1 MPTNSANSNNPA
13 NPTNP
18 ARRCGYVAIVGRPNV
33 GKSTLLNRIL
43 GQKLS
48 ITSRKPQTTR
58 HAILG
63 IKTTAAEQVVYVD
76 TPGLQQ
82 EAPKAMNRHM
92 NRAANSVLH
101 DVDCIVFVV
110 DRLQWQEQDQW
121 IAKMLS
127 SLATPVLLAINKI
140 DQLADK
146 TRLLPFIASVQEYID
161 VAEIVPLAALNGD
174 NVDRLEQAIAQRLPE
189 GDFFFPADQL
199 TDRSERF
206 LASEIIREKLMRQ
219 LGHEIP
225 YEVAVE
231 VEEFSREEKL
241 LTIGAVIFVE
251 RVGQKAIVIGRGG
264 QRLRQIGSDARADME
279 KLFEQKIMLRLWV
292 KVKQGWSD
300 DERALQSLGL
310 TNSRKP

>member
-1 MPTNSANSNNPA
+1 MRR
-13 NPTNP
+13 
-18 ARRCGYVAIVGRPNV
+18 ARRLNGLASVKPSKRCGYVAIVGRPNV
-33 GKSTLLNRIL
+33 GKSTLLNRLL

-63 IKTTAAEQVVYVD
+63 IKTTATEQVVYVD
-76 TPGLQQ
+76 TPGLQR

-92 NRAANSVLH
+92 NRAANAVLH
-101 DVDCIVFVV
+101 DVDCIVFVL
-110 DRLQWQEQDQW
+110 DRLQWQEQDRW
-121 IAKMLS
+121 IAKTLAQLS
-127 SLATPVLLAINKI
+127 VPVLLAINKI

-146 TRLLPFIASVQEYID
+146 KQLLPFIDGVREHLE
-161 VAEIVPLAALNGD
+161 VADIVPLAALSGA
-174 NVDRLEQAIAQRLPE
+174 NVDRLEFVIEQYLPA
-189 GDFFFPADQL
+189 GDFFFPPDQL

-231 VEEFSREEKL
+231 VEEFSRSGKL
-241 LTIGAVIFVE
+241 LTIAAIVFVE
-251 RVGQKAIVIGRGG
+251 RPGQKAIVIGRGG

-300 DERALQSLGL
+300 DERALRSLGL
-310 TNSRKP
+310 TDSI

>member
-1 MPTNSANSNNPA
+1 MATVNSCK
-13 NPTNP
+13 
-18 ARRCGYVAIVGRPNV
+18 RCGYVAIVGRPNV
-33 GKSTLLNRIL
+33 GKSTLLNQLL

-63 IKTTAAEQVVYVD
+63 IKTTAAVQVVYVD

-82 EAPKAMNRHM
+82 EAPKAMNRYM
-92 NRAANSVLH
+92 NRTANAVLH
-101 DVDCIVFVV
+101 DVDCIVFVL
-110 DRLQWQEQDQW
+110 DRLQWQEHDRW
-121 IAKMLS
+121 IAKT
-127 SLATPVLLAINKI
+127 LAPLAAPILLAINKI
-140 DQLADK
+140 DQLVDK
-146 TRLLPFIASVQEYID
+146 KQLLPFIDNVREHVDAAD
-161 VAEIVPLAALNGD
+161 IVPLQALSGA
-174 NVDRLEQAIAQRLPE
+174 NVDRLAHAIEQQLPE
-189 GDFFFPADQL
+189 GDFFFPPDQL

-231 VEEFSREEKL
+231 VEEFSRTDKI
-241 LTIGAVIFVE
+241 LTIAAVIFVE
-251 RVGQKAIVIGRGG
+251 RSGQKAIVIGRGG

-310 TNSRKP
+310 TDSF

>member
-1 MPTNSANSNNPA
+1 MQRMRRLNYLANDKPTK
-13 NPTNP
+13 
-18 ARRCGYVAIVGRPNV
+18 RCGYVAIVGRPNV
-33 GKSTLLNRIL
+33 GKSTLLNRLL

-63 IKTTAAEQVVYVD
+63 IKTTATEQVVYVD

-82 EAPKAMNRHM
+82 EAPKAINRYM

-101 DVDCIVFVV
+101 DVDCIVFVL
-110 DRLQWQEQDQW
+110 DRLQWQEHDQW
-121 IAKMLS
+121 IVKT
-127 SLATPVLLAINKI
+127 LATLSVPVLLVINKI

-146 TRLLPFIASVQEYID
+146 TRLLPFIDSVSEQLSTAD
-161 VAEIVPLAALNGD
+161 IVPLAALNGD
-174 NVDRLEQAIAQRLPE
+174 NVERLEQAITQHLPA
-189 GDFFFPADQL
+189 GDFFFPPDQL

-231 VEEFSREEKL
+231 VEEFSRAEEL
-241 LTIGAVIFVE
+241 LTIAAVIFVE
-251 RVGQKAIVIGRGG
+251 RAGQKAIVIGRGG
-264 QRLRQIGSDARADME
+264 QRLRQIGSDARFDME
-279 KLFEQKIMLRLWV
+279 KLFAQKIMLRLWV

-300 DERALQSLGL
+300 DERALHSLGL
-310 TNSRKP
+310 THSR

>member
-1 MPTNSANSNNPA
+1 MATNNPSK
-13 NPTNP
+13 
-18 ARRCGYVAIVGRPNV
+18 RCGYVAIVGRPNV
-33 GKSTLLNRIL
+33 GKSTLLNRLI
-43 GQKLS
+43 GQKIS

-63 IKTTAAEQVVYVD
+63 IKTTATEQVVYVD

-82 EAPKAMNRHM
+82 EARKAMNRYM
-92 NRAANSVLH
+92 NRAANSVLR
-101 DVDCIVFVV
+101 DVDCIVFVL
-110 DRLQWQEQDQW
+110 DRLQWQEQDRW
-121 IAKMLS
+121 IVKT
-127 SLATPVLLAINKI
+127 LAPLKAPILLAINKV

-146 TRLLPFIASVQEYID
+146 KQLLPFIDSVREYID
-161 VAEIVPLAALNGD
+161 VADIVPLAALSGA
-174 NVDRLEQAIAQRLPE
+174 NVNRLEHAIKRQLPE
-189 GDFFFPADQL
+189 SDFFFPPDQL

-206 LASEIIREKLMRQ
+206 LAGEIIREKLVRQ

-231 VEEFSREEKL
+231 VEEFSRSDKL
-241 LTIGAVIFVE
+241 LTIAAVVFVE
-251 RVGQKAIVIGRGG
+251 RSGQKAIVIGHGG

-300 DERALQSLGL
+300 DERALQSLGMNDL
-310 TNSRKP
+310 F